1 MNNDLYN
8 MIFKRKSFHLFR
20 NIGNEHI
27 TDIELDEIKN
37 EFNNFVPL
45 VEDIRVK
52 MKIVKNLQN
61 YDRGQEY
68 SILFYSEKKDNYLQN
83 IGYIG
88 EQIEEYNNSIFWS
101 FDLGKYRKANWWV
114 KTAST
119 SIKDKITIRT
129 ANTMRKLL
137 EIGKDKVLMIYE

>member
-1 MNNDLYN
+1 

-137 EIGKDKVLMIYE
+137 EIGKR

>member
-45 VEDIRVK
+45 VDDIKVR
-52 MKIVKNLQN
+52 
-61 YDRGQEY
+61 
-68 SILFYSEKKDNYLQN
+68 KKSNS
-83 IGYIG
+83 YI
-88 EQIEEYNNSIFWS
+88 
-101 FDLGKYRKANWWV
+101 
-114 KTAST
+114 
-119 SIKDKITIRT
+119 
-129 ANTMRKLL
+129 
-137 EIGKDKVLMIYE
+137 

>member
-88 EQIEEYNNSIFWS
+88 EQIEEYNNCIFWS
-101 FDLGKYRKANWWV
+101 FDLNNYRKSNWWV

-119 SIKDKITIRT
+119 DIKDKITIRT
-129 ANTMRKLL
+129 ANTMRKIL
-137 EIGKDKVLMIYE
+137 EICQK

>member
-27 TDIELDEIKN
+27 IDIELDEIKN

-101 FDLGKYRKANWWV
+101 FDLGNYRKANWWV
-114 KTAST
+114 KTA
-119 SIKDKITIRT
+119 
-129 ANTMRKLL
+129 
-137 EIGKDKVLMIYE
+137 VLV

>member
-1 MNNDLYN
+1 

-101 FDLGKYRKANWWV
+101 FDLGNYRKANWWV

-137 EIGKDKVLMIYE
+137 EIGKR

>member
-88 EQIEEYNNSIFWS
+88 EQIEEYNNYIFWS
-101 FDLGKYRKANWWV
+101 FDLGNYRKANWWV

-137 EIGKDKVLMIYE
+137 EIGKR

>member
-101 FDLGKYRKANWWV
+101 FDLGNYRKANWWV

-137 EIGKDKVLMIYE
+137 EIGKR